1 LYYIHYT
8 EAIKIYNFKINNGT
22 SITIMT
28 TVVTLFPNNYIL
40 LIDYFAVTVL
50 NPNSN
55 GNVIVIITIFVEII
69 KISELRQR
77 K

>member
-1 LYYIHYT
+1 
-8 EAIKIYNFKINNGT
+8 
-22 SITIMT
+22 MT

-40 LIDYFAVTVL
+40 IIDYFAVNVS

-55 GNVIVIITIFVEII
+55 GNVTVIITIFVEII
-69 KISELRQR
+69 KMSGLMQW